1 MASIAACCSWR
12 FLRSNTLEQLQLK
25 FEKKTVIKKSAGKV
39 RKCSDLFFEY
49 VWTHV

>member
-1 MASIAACCSWR
+1 MASIAACCSWG
-12 FLRSNTLEQLQLK
+12 FLRSNTLELK